1 MTTLLVVLA
10 LVTSVMVIVNLLS
23 NLWARQHYLVISLW
37 ATGVL
42 LAVAWLAGI
51 TWSQLGLGFGGNA
64 QTKGLIWSAAL
75 IGIVSVGYAIA
86 AALPWTRKGFA
97 DARTAQMGVGKFL
110 YHCFLRI
117 PVGTALMEEVDFRG
131 VLLAAL
137 TEAWGVI
144 WGVAVSSLLFG
155 FWHVLPAL
163 EFHEASSTTDRFGD
177 GRKAKFMTVAGQ
189 VVATGAAGVGFC
201 LVRIWS
207 DSLLPSIALHAS
219 LNALGFALSWAF
231 ARRLRDL

>member
-10 LVTSVMVIVNLLS
+10 LVTSVMVVVNLLT

-117 PVGTALMEEVDFRG
+117 PVGTALMEEVAFRG
-131 VLLAAL
+131 VLLAAVSLAANFTLCRTRPGVDMSPML
-137 TEAWGVI
+137 TL
-144 WGVAVSSLLFG
+144 SSLL
-155 FWHVLPAL
+155 V
-163 EFHEASSTTDRFGD
+163 
-177 GRKAKFMTVAGQ
+177 
-189 VVATGAAGVGFC
+189 AAGS
-201 LVRIWS
+201 RS
-207 DSLLPSIALHAS
+207 KIAWRS
-219 LNALGFALSWAF
+219 
-231 ARRLRDL
+231 

>member
-10 LVTSVMVIVNLLS
+10 LVTSVMVVVNLLT

-97 DARTAQMGVGKFL
+97 DARTAQMGVGSSST
-110 YHCFLRI
+110 
-117 PVGTALMEEVDFRG
+117 TASCASPWARPLMEEVAFRG

-144 WGVAVSSLLFG
+144 WGWRCRRCCSASGTCCPPWSFTRRPRRPTVSG
-155 FWHVLPAL
+155 
-163 EFHEASSTTDRFGD
+163 
-177 GRKAKFMTVAGQ
+177 
-189 VVATGAAGVGFC
+189 TGA
-201 LVRIWS
+201 
-207 DSLLPSIALHAS
+207 
-219 LNALGFALSWAF
+219 
-231 ARRLRDL
+231 RRSS